1 MASGQESTWLPF
13 CQLELGQRMPV
24 ICLMMASMLT
34 PERRA
39 SEMRR
44 PVDSIWEEAQPPV
57 LPIWAKTSQKPR
69 LSWFTVT

>member
-1 MASGQESTWLPF
+1 MASGQERTWQPF
-13 CQLELGQRMPV
+13 CQLGVGQRMPV
-24 ICLMMASMLT
+24 IFLMTDSMVT

-39 SEMRR
+39 REMRR

-57 LPIWAKTSQKPR
+57 LPIWAKTSQKPW